1 MSGKLYYKDYLKKYC
16 KRRLSSYEKCFEYIK
31 NIVTDKTFNIVEL
44 GTMRMFY
51 NQKKKSLTLNSDEL
65 ENWNKDPDFFPWNGG
80 CFTKVFSESFKNND
94 QIKIHTIDPSADAIK
109 VSRNYCKEN
118 NNVFFYNMT
127 AFEFLKK
134 IDFKIDFLYM
144 DHGDSGEETCKLH
157 LKDIKFVIQ
166 NNLLSEKAI
175 VLNDDAIGQKIK
187 TRLSVPFLKKMG
199 FETIHEGFQVLLK
212 KT

>member
-1 MSGKLYYKDYLKKYC
+1 
-16 KRRLSSYEKCFEYIK
+16 
-31 NIVTDKTFNIVEL
+31 
-44 GTMRMFY
+44 
-51 NQKKKSLTLNSDEL
+51 
-65 ENWNKDPDFFPWNGG
+65 
-80 CFTKVFSESFKNND
+80 
-94 QIKIHTIDPSADAIK
+94 
-109 VSRNYCKEN
+109 
-118 NNVFFYNMT
+118 MT